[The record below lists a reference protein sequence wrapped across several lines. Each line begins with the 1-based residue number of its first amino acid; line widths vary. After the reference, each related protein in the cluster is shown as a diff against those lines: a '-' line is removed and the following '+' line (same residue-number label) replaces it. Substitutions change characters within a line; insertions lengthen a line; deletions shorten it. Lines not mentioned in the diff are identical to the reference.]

1 MLVVAVVVV
10 HQKKEHLAE
19 LEDLMLVVMA
29 EQQIHQMDRLVQL
42 IEVEVVVLMEKL
54 MMEMLEMVVQE
65 L

>member
-19 LEDLMLVVMA
+19 LEDLVLVVMA
-29 EQQIHQMDRLVQL
+29 GQQIHQMDRLVQP

-54 MMEMLEMVVQE
+54 MMELLEMVVQE